1 MAVTVLQG
9 TFIGASTTKARDL
22 RQSWVGAFSGLSG
35 WTIKDHDYVN
45 VNAERSVIVND
56 AGFSLMI
63 LNSTDTSDLRVS
75 IIFGLEYNDTTHTL
89 TDVAFFG
96 EPSGFST
103 NNITTT
109 SEAISGYDVNPTGVT
124 SAPIQF
130 SRVHGFHNVGATAGQ
145 SDWAVIVSEDYN
157 TAILTMKDGTT
168 NIGKAVY
175 FGEYDNLINNPL
187 LTTDYPYVC
196 SIVSSENHIPSG
208 IIQTVGNASITLQSF
223 RLSARNFFIEQV
235 GSPATPGYAD
245 KYSSTPT
252 ESRVS
257 PIWFARENPTPI
269 NIDANLYG
277 HIIGKYHH
285 IIHART
291 EGADWGQTVEVDG
304 KIYMLAGKKNGFQ
317 TWDSETWWVE
327 IGDSES

>member
-9 TFIGASTTKARDL
+9 TFSGVSTTKARDL
-22 RQSWVGAFSGLSG
+22 RQAWAGAFSGLTG
-35 WTIKDHDYVN
+35 WTIVDQDYVN
-45 VNAERSVIVND
+45 GTSERSVIVND
-56 AGFSLMI
+56 TEGFALMI
-63 LNSTDTSDLRVS
+63 FNSTTTSDLRVN
-75 IIFGLEYNDTTHTL
+75 IAFGLGYDDVTHTL
-89 TDVAFFG
+89 TDVAFFSLEQFDG
-96 EPSGFST
+96 
-103 NNITTT
+103 ITTT
-109 SEAISGYDVNPTGVT
+109 SEAISGVDFNPTAINANPT
-124 SAPIQF
+124 TF
-130 SRVHGFHNVGATAGQ
+130 RRVHGFKNVDATAGQ

-157 TAILTMKDGTT
+157 TAILSMKDGTS

-175 FGEYDNLINNPL
+175 FGQYENLINNPL
-187 LTTDYPYVC
+187 LTTDYPYAC
-196 SIVSSENHIPSG
+196 SIVSSENHGVSG
-208 IIQTVGNASITLQSF
+208 IIQSVGNESTTLIGRRF
-223 RLSARNFFIEQV
+223 SARNFFIEQV

-304 KIYMLAGKKNGFQ
+304 KIYMLAGKKNGVQ